1 MGKKAVSTY
10 PHSTQKTNYSLL
22 YYLNGSFTK
31 TVTSKVEK
39 VWMQAVTAICLLFSV
54 GLHPGKQIPSL
65 RRDFHPLSCWKKCYL
80 LAYPFHFF
88 LLYNL
93 HTLSKASPLSLQR
106 FISFSSPPSSYF
118 PSHSPLLIPF
128 PLSFQWEACLC
139 FSAAYFEY

>member
-39 VWMQAVTAICLLFSV
+39 VWMQAVTAICLLFNV
-54 GLHPGKQIPSL
+54 GLHPGKQIPSF

-80 LAYPFHFF
+80 LAYPISFF
-88 LLYNL
+88 FYSIIYILWVKQVPFLF
-93 HTLSKASPLSLQR
+93 SF

-118 PSHSPLLIPF
+118 PSLSPLLIPF
-128 PLSFQWEACLC
+128 PLSF
-139 FSAAYFEY
+139 